1 MTTASRGTRLALDAS
16 PDDHGVFQVVTGGAD
31 GLIGRPL
38 AGSDLA
44 AAIAD
49 GTPLFIPHRRTCTA
63 NKSHNPMPDDV
74 RAEIARGVGPRHPR
88 RDTMTTPETSQT
100 GPSVPADEKWLSDV
114 TAVPI
119 EKIVPNPRN
128 PRREVAVDADLVLS
142 IKAVGVLQPLI
153 VVPDGLADPV
163 DGWERYMVVAGHR
176 RLQAAIKAGLA
187 EVPCMTLAGRDDA
200 PDQIVAMLAEN
211 KDRADLTVSEEAG
224 AYQALLDLG
233 LTPAK
238 VAKKT
243 GRSTAHVGDHLV
255 LARQSERVRGYVDNG
270 QAKLSDVAAL
280 DEFSDDHEEY
290 EKLAGLIGSPSMF
303 QLHLEYA
310 RRRRDRAAA
319 AKAARDELAGRGI
332 NAVTLD
338 ELGEEIAQEQ
348 IDAGVDPDEV
358 DGAADIDDVWEEL
371 DAEPDDPK
379 SAEVRA
385 LVDVHESEPV
395 VWLRRRPT
403 PEPGSEQE
411 AAQREESA
419 AQARRREEDQAIR
432 QQTEEVAAAARV
444 RWRHLAEQARGVS
457 TAARAEE
464 LLRPVVVNLAAER
477 LRQSPLKHEYVRI
490 ILGLP
495 EVEVT
500 WVNTR
505 DATPVEDIEKAISR
519 LSRHQLAAVA
529 FLLDEGPQMEMSL
542 LNPHNWRGA
551 TGASFGPAVED
562 WKERLSL
569 EWGYE
574 LADIERALVI
584 EGETA
589 RAAAALEAEN
599 AEDAPADGDVG
610 DGAA

>member
-1 MTTASRGTRLALDAS
+1 MTTKKKDPAPA
-16 PDDHGVFQVVTGGAD
+16 P
-31 GLIGRPL
+31 
-38 AGSDLA
+38 A
-44 AAIAD
+44 AAAPAA
-49 GTPLFIPHRRTCTA
+49 GTGDI
-63 NKSHNPMPDDV
+63 
-74 RAEIARGVGPRHPR
+74 RAV
-88 RDTMTTPETSQT
+88 
-100 GPSVPADEKWLSDV
+100 VN
-114 TAVPI
+114 VPI
-119 EKIVPNPRN
+119 EDLARNTRN
-128 PRREVAVDADLVLS
+128 PRSEVTVDADLVRS
-142 IKAVGVLQPLI
+142 IAAVGVMQPLI
-153 VVPDGLADPV
+153 VVSDGV
-163 DGWERYMVVAGHR
+163 RDGGPKYRIIAGHR
-176 RLQAAIKAGLA
+176 RLQAAIKAGLTA
-187 EVPCMTLAGRDDA
+187 VPCIVRGDLDDA
-200 PDQIVAMLAEN
+200 PEQIVAMLAEN
-211 KDRADLTVSEEAG
+211 KDRTDLTVSEEAG

-243 GRSTAHVGDHLV
+243 GRSVAHVGDHLV
-255 LARQSERVRGYVDNG
+255 LARQSERVRGYVDKG

-332 NAVTLD
+332 NSVTLD

-385 LVDVHESEPV
+385 LVDVHESELV

-403 PEPGSEQE
+403 PETGSEQE

-464 LLRPVVVNLAAER
+464 LLRPVVVHLAADR
-477 LRQSPLKHEYVRI
+477 MRQAPLKHEYVRV

-495 EVEVT
+495 EVEIT
-500 WVNTR
+500 WTNTT
-505 DATPVEDIEKAISR
+505 DATPVGDIEKAIGR
-519 LSRHQLAAVA
+519 LNRHQLAAA
-529 FLLDEGPQMEMSL
+529 AYLLDEGPQWEMGL
-542 LNPHNWRGA
+542 LNPHNWRDAQSTRNGTA
-551 TGASFGPAVED
+551 LED

-574 LADIERALVI
+574 LADIERRLIV

-589 RAAAALEAEN
+589 RAAAATEEQDESDVATGEA
-599 AEDAPADGDVG
+599 AG